1 MEKRIAP
8 SEQKAQALRAVLQGQ
23 SEGQSGE
30 ELLSLLVRLATE
42 RILQEALEHEQAE
55 ALGRGRYEARGEK
68 SGYRNGY
75 ENGTLKTGEGVLHV
89 KVPQIRGQAD
99 PYRSQLW
106 RNVGNTSDVLK
117 KLILEMYVG
126 GMSQRDIEYG
136 LEKAVGQF
144 VVSKSTVSEMAE
156 SLTEE
161 YETFRTRDLSHEP
174 VAYLFI
180 DTVYEPL
187 RRWGQKTGILCV
199 WAICGAG
206 RKVLVSL
213 SLTNSESYESCIEVF
228 RDLGNRGMRPPVTIT
243 TDGALGLTKAI
254 DAMWPKSLRIR
265 CWWHKM
271 KNLQQKVPDQ
281 AWPAFKTLVVDM
293 RDAPSRKKAEE
304 RRDQIVALYQREF
317 PEACRCLLEDAEA
330 SLNHLEVP
338 QRHQQY
344 VRTSNLAERAFVEER
359 RRTKVI
365 PHLQDERSLVQL
377 VFAVLIRVSEKW
389 NKKSFSALEQQQIR
403 RLRQQRQLDEQ
414 EESIGDPI
422 TNHQPRRSAASAA

>member
-42 RILQEALEHEQAE
+42 RIVQEALEREQAE

-68 SGYRNGY
+68 SGYRNGD

-199 WAICGAG
+199 WAICEDG

-317 PEACRCLLEDAEA
+317 PEACRCLLDDAEA

>member
-1 MEKRIAP
+1 ML
-8 SEQKAQALRAVLQGQ
+8 LR
-23 SEGQSGE
+23 
-30 ELLSLLVRLATE
+30 
-42 RILQEALEHEQAE
+42 
-55 ALGRGRYEARGEK
+55 
-68 SGYRNGY
+68 
-75 ENGTLKTGEGVLHV
+75 
-89 KVPQIRGQAD
+89 
-99 PYRSQLW
+99 
-106 RNVGNTSDVLK
+106 
-117 KLILEMYVG
+117 
-126 GMSQRDIEYG
+126 
-136 LEKAVGQF
+136 
-144 VVSKSTVSEMAE
+144 
-156 SLTEE
+156 
-161 YETFRTRDLSHEP
+161 
-174 VAYLFI
+174 
-180 DTVYEPL
+180 
-187 RRWGQKTGILCV
+187 
-199 WAICGAG
+199 
-206 RKVLVSL
+206 L
-213 SLTNSESYESCIEVF
+213 SLTNSESYESCVEVL
-228 RDLGNRGMRPPVTIT
+228 RDLVKRGLQPPVTIT

-254 DAMWPKSLRIR
+254 DTMWPKSLRIR

-317 PEACRCLLEDAEA
+317 PEACRCLLDDAEA